1 MFNFNLKQA
10 AIYPALKWE
19 GVFDG
24 RGTRRLKALA
34 LTGFI
39 LSAVIFLASFLQS
52 YGQNIPFIS
61 SLAYYLPRIG
71 VLDSFFPRSA
81 GLLMVFFSSWAFFL
95 VFQWFFKFKL
105 KRPSQIADLTAV
117 VEQPDLYNLAQFFSF
132 ESSKAILSA
141 RRLAKKLNCPV
152 DSSLLFYFLLTG
164 NSRLHFVFNRALIDI
179 DSLGKRLADYMQ
191 GLSAPRGAN
200 KKKPEEFT
208 LSFQTV
214 ILDALK
220 GARKNGR
227 TFANIGDI
235 LVALSRHDTIF
246 QKVLLEYNLKTED
259 IENLVWW
266 LETIEGNI
274 AQRSRVWDIKN
285 LAKAGTMG
293 QEWAAGYTLTLDQY
307 SSDLTLAAG
316 RANNEV
322 IGHQKEIEAVEAILS
337 RSDINDVL
345 LVGEPGSGRRS
356 VIQAVSRRS
365 FLGQGAP
372 AIKYKRVVEIDLV
385 SLLARMPDMEKAEE
399 TLDAVFREAISAG
412 NVILVIDEFHNY
424 IGVKSQPGKVDISA
438 ILGRYL
444 PLPQFQFIGIASYEG
459 LHKNIEQNSSI
470 LNLFE
475 KVEVSEVSALETL
488 MLLENFALDL
498 ERKHKKLIS
507 QPAMR
512 EVIRA
517 SGKFFPNLTFPKKA
531 LDLLDEVAAFVA
543 TSTRDYIV
551 TPKHVADVVSEKTEI
566 PIGDLAEKEK
576 AVLLKLE
583 ELIHQRLVNQDE
595 AVSEISEA
603 LRRARAEVS
612 AKKGP
617 MGGFLFLGPTG
628 VGKTE
633 TAKALAEIYF
643 GSEARMIR
651 LDMSEFQSV
660 EDIPRLLGKEGQE
673 GLLSTPVRE
682 KPFALVLLDEFEKAH
697 PNILNLFLQVL
708 DEGHITDGQGRK
720 VSFQNCIIIA
730 TSNAGYQLILEAVKN
745 PDEWGGVKQKLLD
758 ELFNKAIFR
767 PELIN
772 RFDAV
777 VVFKPL
783 TMDNLLAV
791 AGLLLGKMAQNL
803 KEKNIEFI
811 VSDKLKA
818 KIAEL
823 SYSPV
828 FGAREMR
835 RVVQDKVE
843 NVLAKALLSNQLGK
857 GDRVEIDTDTFEL
870 KITHA
875 A

>member
-10 AIYPALKWE
+10 PIYPAIKWE
-19 GVFDG
+19 RVFDG
-24 RGTRRLKALA
+24 QAIRRLRA
-34 LTGFI
+34 LTSAGFI
-39 LSAVIFLASFLQS
+39 LSAIVFCAALLQS
-52 YGQNIPFIS
+52 YGQSIPFIS

-71 VLDSFFPRSA
+71 ILDSFFSLSL
-81 GLLMVFFSSWAFFL
+81 GLFMVFLSSWFFFM
-95 VFQWFFKFKL
+95 VFQGFFKLKL
-105 KRPSQIADLTAV
+105 KRPSQTADLTAV

-132 ESSKAILSA
+132 EPSKAILSSS
-141 RRLAKKLNCPV
+141 RLAKKFNCPV
-152 DSSLLFYFLLTG
+152 DSSLLFYFLLLD
-164 NSRLHFVFNRALIDI
+164 NPKLNFVFNRALIDI
-179 DSLGKRLADYMQ
+179 EALGKRLADYIQ
-191 GLSAPRGAN
+191 GLSAPSGSN
-200 KKKPEEFT
+200 KEIREEFAP
-208 LSFQTV
+208 SFQSV
-214 ILDALK
+214 ILDGLK
-220 GARKNGR
+220 RARKNSR
-227 TFANIGDI
+227 TFANIGDV
-235 LVALSRHDTIF
+235 LVALSGRDAIF
-246 QKVLLEYNLKTED
+246 QKVLLEYNLKVED
-259 IENLVWW
+259 IENLAWW
-266 LETIEGNI
+266 LETIEDNI
-274 AQRSRVWDIKN
+274 AQRARFWDIKN
-285 LAKAGTMG
+285 LTKAGTLG
-293 QEWAAGYTLTLDQY
+293 EEWAAGYTLTLDQY

-322 IGHQKEIEAVEAILS
+322 IGHQKEIEAVETILS

-345 LVGEPGSGRRS
+345 LVGEPGSGRRN
-356 VIQAVSRRS
+356 VIQSVARRS

-372 AIKYKRVVEIDLV
+372 AIKYKRVVEVDLV

-412 NVILVIDEFHNY
+412 NVILVVDEFHNY
-424 IGVKSQPGKVDISA
+424 IGVKSQPGAVDISA

-444 PLPQFQFIGIASYEG
+444 PLRQFQFIGIASYEG
-459 LHKNIEQNSSI
+459 LHKNIERNSSI
-470 LNLFE
+470 INLFE

-551 TPKHVADVVSEKTEI
+551 TPKHVSDVVSEKTEV
-566 PIGDLAEKEK
+566 PVGDMGEKEK
-576 AVLLKLE
+576 ATLLKLE

-595 AVSEISEA
+595 AVKEISEA
-603 LRRARAEVS
+603 LRRARAEVTIR
-612 AKKGP
+612 KGP

-730 TSNAGYQLILEAVKN
+730 TSNAGYQVILEAVKN
-745 PDEWGGVKQKLLD
+745 PDDWGGVKQKLLD
-758 ELFNKAIFR
+758 ELFDKAIFR

-803 KEKNIEFI
+803 KEKNIEFV

-835 RVVQDKVE
+835 RVVQDKIE

-857 GDRVEIDTDTFEL
+857 GDRVEMNPETFEL
-870 KITHA
+870 NITKVV
-875 A
+875 